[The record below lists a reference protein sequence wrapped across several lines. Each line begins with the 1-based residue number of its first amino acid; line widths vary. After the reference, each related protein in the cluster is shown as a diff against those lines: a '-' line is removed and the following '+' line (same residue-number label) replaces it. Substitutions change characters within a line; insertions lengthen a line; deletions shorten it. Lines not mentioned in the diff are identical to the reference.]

1 MSLFYEDLFII
12 LLREFGY
19 YILRLPLSTHWAPCI
34 LIHARYGINTEGR
47 DRIAQNT
54 ELFFMNHVI
63 VTFNEPLFIHPVGTS
78 IGSDNCDLS
87 KVPDPHSKQ
96 WRIVLIA
103 SF

>member
-1 MSLFYEDLFII
+1 MDGDSFRRLQ
-12 LLREFGY
+12 GKVNGW
-19 YILRLPLSTHWAPCI
+19 YISSTPW
-34 LIHARYGINTEGR
+34 
-47 DRIAQNT
+47 DQNT
-54 ELFFMNHVI
+54 GRVSAIYKKYNACIDLYDNVVNAEAFV
-63 VTFNEPLFIHPVGTS
+63 HPEGTS

>member
-1 MSLFYEDLFII
+1 MFVTIHSQFFI
-12 LLREFGY
+12 LGNRTLH
-19 YILRLPLSTHWAPCI
+19 TV
-34 LIHARYGINTEGR
+34 
-47 DRIAQNT
+47 
-54 ELFFMNHVI
+54 MNS
-63 VTFNEPLFIHPVGTS
+63 FIHIHPEGTS